1 MKPEQ
6 WQVIE
11 ELYHSASALPVE
23 ERRGFLEEAC
33 GQDQSLL
40 QELESLLS
48 YEPPPRT
55 VLDTAA
61 IALLAKAMA
70 ADQRDVP
77 APLVEGQKIS
87 HYRVVARIGRGGM
100 GVVYKAEDLRLRRY
114 VALKLL
120 PGYLA
125 ADKEA
130 LKRFECEAQAAS
142 TLNHPNICTVYEV
155 DEAQGLHF
163 IAIEL
168 LEGETLKARIA
179 SGPLEIQEVL
189 RIGVEICDALEAAH
203 SAGVIHRD
211 IKPSNIVLTRRGTVK
226 LLDFGIAKR
235 LGTEPTQ
242 EAETIATLPTRSLEL
257 HLTNPGTVL
266 GTADYMS
273 PEQARGQE
281 VDARSDLF
289 SLGAVLY
296 EMTTGKRPFRGKGVG
311 NLFQTIHQQ
320 RPLPI
325 EQLDSK
331 APAELIRITEKALHT
346 DRAQRYQRAADMR
359 QDLEA
364 LRSRLGARA
373 GRRRAWLASATV
385 VLLLVGFGSLRFAQV
400 RRWMLGNSSPGV
412 ASEIK
417 SLAVLPLANLTGDS
431 SQEYFVD
438 GMTDALITNLA
449 KVGSLRIIS
458 RTSAMHYKG
467 TDKALPEI
475 AHELNVDAMVEG
487 SVARSENRVRITAQ
501 LVDAATDRTLW
512 AHEYESDTRDIIE
525 LENELVRSVAQEV
538 AGRLSPQEQARLAR
552 GRSVDPE
559 VYDAYL
565 KGRYFSNRP
574 MEEELKKAV
583 AFFQESIRLDPQY
596 GPAYSG
602 LADAYSTLGFVGAE
616 TDRPS
621 QLAMEAARKAISL
634 DDSLAEAHAS
644 LGWILYRYQQDWSGA
659 EKEFRRAI
667 ELNPNYER
675 AHRFYGHF
683 FRAIGRNELACQ
695 ENKLAHELDPLNSPD
710 TAAWAQCVFEAGH
723 FDDAVRMVQDILEID
738 PDNLASL
745 WTLGEIYERQGMF
758 AKAIAQYEKAREA
771 TQGKAFIPYCLLAS
785 AYAASGQ
792 TEKAE
797 QILREIN
804 QKFEEN
810 KWISAGIHVSMG
822 KKEQAIHEL
831 VEDAADCGPGT
842 CGPAA
847 SLYLWNW
854 RFAPLAGDP
863 RFQRL
868 LKKFNYPESAFRK

>member
-33 GQDQSLL
+33 GQDRGLFE
-40 QELESLLS
+40 ELESLLS
-48 YEPPPRT
+48 YGPPPRT

-70 ADQRDVP
+70 ADQRDLP
-77 APLVEGQKIS
+77 APLSEGQSIS
-87 HYRVVARIGRGGM
+87 HYRIVERIGRGGM

-125 ADKEA
+125 ADQEA
-130 LKRFECEAQAAS
+130 LKRFEREAQAAS

-155 DEAQGLHF
+155 DDAQGLHF

-203 SAGVIHRD
+203 SAGVVHRD

-226 LLDFGIAKR
+226 LLDFGIAKC
-235 LGTEPTQ
+235 LGTEPVQ
-242 EAETIATLPTRSLEL
+242 EAKTIATVPTGSLEL

-281 VDARSDLF
+281 VDGRSDLF

-296 EMTTGKRPFRGKGVG
+296 EMTTGKRAFQGKDAG
-311 NLFQTIHQQ
+311 NLFPTIHE
-320 RPLPI
+320 RTPLPI
-325 EQLDSK
+325 DQLKPK
-331 APAELIRITEKALHT
+331 APAELIRITKKALHQ
-346 DRAQRYQRAADMR
+346 DRAQRYQHAADMR

-364 LRSRLGARA
+364 LHSRLGART
-373 GRRRAWLASATV
+373 GRRRAWLASASI
-385 VLLLVGFGSLRFAQV
+385 VLLLALAAFGSLRFAQV
-400 RRWMLGNSSPGV
+400 RNWMLRSSSPGV

-449 KVGSLRIIS
+449 KIGSLRIIS

-467 TDKALPEI
+467 THKAPSEI
-475 AHELNVDAMVEG
+475 AHELNVDALVEG
-487 SVARSENRVRITAQ
+487 SVIRSENRVRITAQ
-501 LVDAATDRTLW
+501 LVDAANDRSLW
-512 AHEYESDTRDIIE
+512 AHEYESHTRDIIQ
-525 LENELVRSVAQEV
+525 LENELARAVAQEV
-538 AGRLSPQEQARLAR
+538 AGRLSPQEQARFAPD
-552 GRSVDPE
+552 RSVDPE
-559 VYDAYL
+559 AYDAYL
-565 KGRYFSNRP
+565 KGRYFSNRLA
-574 MEEELKKAV
+574 EQELKKAV
-583 AFFQESIRLDPQY
+583 AFFQESVRHDPKY
-596 GPAYSG
+596 APAYSG
-602 LADAYSTLGFVGAE
+602 LADAYSNLGFVAE
-616 TDRPS
+616 ETPS
-621 QLAMEAARKAISL
+621 QLAIEAARKAISL
-634 DDSLAEAHAS
+634 DESLAEAHAS

-659 EKEFRRAI
+659 EKELRRAI

-683 FRAIGRNELACQ
+683 FRAIGRNDLACK
-695 ENKLAHELDPLNSPD
+695 ENRLAHELDPLNIPD
-710 TAAWAQCVFEAGH
+710 ANNWAQCVSEAGH
-723 FDDAVRMVQDILEID
+723 FDEAVRMVEDILAID
-738 PDNLASL
+738 PDNVQSL
-745 WTLGEIYERQGMF
+745 WTLGEVYERRGMF
-758 AKAIAQYEKAREA
+758 REAIAQYEKSREA
-771 TQGKAFIPYCLLAS
+771 TQGKAPIPFALLAS

-792 TEKAE
+792 TDKAAK
-797 QILREIN
+797 ILREMN
-804 QKFEEN
+804 RRFGED
-810 KWISAGIHVSMG
+810 KWISAGIHVVMG

-831 VEDAADCGPGT
+831 TDDLDCGPGT

-847 SLYLWNW
+847 SLYIWNW
-854 RFAPLAGDP
+854 RFAPLRGDP
-863 RFQRL
+863 RFQEL
-868 LKKFNYPESAFRK
+868 LKKFNYPESAFQK